1 MKQLAKTQV
10 FSGSG
15 DVVVYGPKPK
25 ETRVRTHLE
34 EHAIHSLLRP
44 YSFGDGVHTQLI
56 LNQPISRFSTLPRG
70 FSMARLVF
78 YQVYIHIDVWWG
90 F

>member
-10 FSGSG
+10 LSGSG
-15 DVVVYGPKPK
+15 DIVVYGPKPK

-34 EHAIHSLLRP
+34 EHVMHSLLRP

-56 LNQPISRFSTLPRG
+56 LN
-70 FSMARLVF
+70 
-78 YQVYIHIDVWWG
+78 
-90 F
+90 